1 MKVFTRWERELG
13 FFILPSLSVD
23 TYNSAN
29 FGDEWPMVFGI
40 TFCWMKLVVEFE
52 FPISRRDGETGN
64 REEDRTGS
72 PEQEDLNDLITDS
85 MIMHVLNGIGYEER
99 SWIPVV
105 RRHLAEVCLPN
116 LTREEPFQEI
126 S

>member
-1 MKVFTRWERELG
+1 MKVFAKWERELG

-29 FGDEWPMVFGI
+29 FGGEWPMVFGI

-52 FPISRRDGETGN
+52 FPISRRDGEPDN
-64 REEDRTGS
+64 REEDRPVS
-72 PEQEDLNDLITDS
+72 PEPEDLNSLITDD
-85 MIMHVLNGIGYEER
+85 MIMHVLNGVGYEER

-105 RRHLAEVCLPN
+105 RKHLAEACLPY
-116 LTREEPFQEI
+116 LMCEKPFQEI